1 MKKGICILGC
11 GMQGSAIGNKLL
23 DYGYDV
29 TCVDIS
35 EENLSRF
42 KGKKEIY
49 DIRDNKIIDFLKD
62 FKVVINAVPA
72 KLGLTGI
79 KTCVKAKVDTVDISF
94 IEEDITDYKDYI
106 GNSGITL
113 IPDAGVAPGLSNICS
128 GNAFKRFCKLDR
140 LKIYVGGIPKEPNPP
155 LNLCVT
161 FNPNDLLSEY
171 ERKVR
176 FIENGRLKVAEP
188 LSDRE
193 IIYFNS
199 DEYECFLTDGLR
211 TLIKSIKCDNMFEKT
226 IRYKGHSDW
235 IMKTK
240 KEEILKI
247 LIEYSRKNIKD
258 KILFRVIAES
268 KDKKIQYEMIDY
280 YDEENNVTAMA
291 RTTGYTAMVIA
302 MLLFEGKINKKGL
315 VLPEELGMDENIFS
329 KIVELLKDTGIN
341 LEIKENI

>member
-29 TCVDIS
+29 TCIDIS

-72 KLGLTGI
+72 RLGLTGI
-79 KTCVKAKVDTVDISF
+79 KTCINSKVDTVDISF
-94 IEEDITDYKDYI
+94 IEEDITDYSDHI
-106 GNSGITL
+106 RNSGITL

-128 GNAFKRFCKLDR
+128 GNAFKKFGKLDR

-176 FIENGRLKVAEP
+176 FIENGRLKIAEP

-193 IIYFNS
+193 SIYFNYE
-199 DEYECFLTDGLR
+199 EYECFLTDGLR

-235 IMKTK
+235 IMNTK
-240 KEEILKI
+240 KEELLKI
-247 LIEYSRKNIKD
+247 LMDYSRKEIKD

-280 YDEENNVTAMA
+280 YDEKNNVTAMA
-291 RTTGYTAMVIA
+291 RTTGYTAMVTA
-302 MLLFEGKINKKGL
+302 MLLYEGKINKKGL
-315 VLPEELGMDENIFS
+315 VLPEELGMDETIFPE
-329 KIVELLKDTGIN
+329 IIELLGNTGIN